1 MKYSYQDM
9 LRHINEID
17 EILASGKLSM
27 GDDEASDLVEMFLSA
42 STIILYNLGR
52 IQCDTNLELN
62 DVKDE
67 FIDSVAD
74 TVEDIWDS
82 IHENNPFEE
91 RKKPHLTLVM

>member
-17 EILASGKLSM
+17 EILASGKLTM

-52 IQCDTNLELN
+52 IQSGNDIELSEI
-62 DVKDE
+62 KDE

-74 TVEDIWDS
+74 TIEDIWDS

-91 RKKPHLTLVM
+91 RKKPHLTVV

>member
-9 LRHINEID
+9 LRHVSEID
-17 EILASGKLSM
+17 EILASGKLTM

-52 IQCDTNLELN
+52 IQSSNDLELN
-62 DVKDE
+62 EIKDE

-74 TVEDIWDS
+74 TIEDIWEA
-82 IHENNPFEE
+82 IHENHPFEK
-91 RKKPHLTLVM
+91 RKRRHLTVV